1 MKKLSAVSC
10 ELSARREGC
19 WAMSDERELRLSRDA
34 EGERAAA
41 QLVAELDQRW
51 ARARDWMWDQPAA
64 ALVALDRLLHA
75 QNDAGLARAMVA
87 SPQVA
92 RGVRLLAKL
101 AFDELLV
108 RARGNGDEGS
118 HEGHESHEGGT

>member
-1 MKKLSAVSC
+1 MPGKPWPC
-10 ELSARREGC
+10 
-19 WAMSDERELRLSRDA
+19 DD

-51 ARARDWMWDQPAA
+51 ARARDWLWDQPAA
-64 ALVALDRLLHA
+64 ALVALHRLLHEK
-75 QNDAGLARAMVA
+75 NDAGLARAAAA

-101 AFDELLV
+101 ALDELLV
-108 RARGNGDEGS
+108 RARGNGDES
-118 HEGHESHEGGT
+118 HHEGHESHEGGT